1 MLSGVRRETG
11 WFLRCGESISPGL
24 CFKTIQ
30 LGKGRFK
37 CRVRSG
43 DVPWEVQRH
52 PPGRGEWGFCC
63 YLWFGFFL
71 QMGKGGLLRN
81 GEVGFVLLSSCSF
94 AVLEYQ
100 TEICGL

>member
-63 YLWFGFFL
+63 YLWFGFFFAD
-71 QMGKGGLLRN
+71 GKRWFAEEWGSGVCSAL
-81 GEVGFVLLSSCSF
+81 VLFFCC
-94 AVLEYQ
+94 AG
-100 TEICGL
+100 IPD